1 MVQKEQEGRCLST
14 IPHSGSPSSTA
25 FLQLCLLVLRL
36 KVHLPPLACS
46 EGHPQWGWGITFP
59 CTLWFRC
66 PGCKNTWIKV
76 ITLVIVI

>member
-1 MVQKEQEGRCLST
+1 MSLCHSPQRQPI
-14 IPHSGSPSSTA
+14 IPGFPAVVSACPQTESPP
-25 FLQLCLLVLRL
+25 
-36 KVHLPPLACS
+36 PPLACS
-46 EGHPQWGWGITFP
+46 EDHLQWSWGITFP